1 MVTWNERDDA
11 REAFIAG
18 SSGARKN
25 TGTTKDTREA
35 FTRGR
40 TSAKEFR
47 RRGQY
52 KSPED
57 KRYTPGRKTAATKF
71 TDKTGDI
78 IRDAGGDFM
87 DMVLPVFQKTMQGIG
102 SIGANWKRNK
112 QNREI
117 LEDAYTDEVHQAMV
131 PNWNISKLDPGY
143 EGSARSRHD
152 KWLNMASMMDP
163 GKERDE
169 ILARAKSTFS
179 NAQITNRINYA
190 LGQPEYGFDT
200 TAPAA
205 VGAWNAAEGR
215 QETEAER
222 LARSGVDYSA
232 LAGNMAGGLDAT
244 KEGRAFLA
252 NAYKKQAEETGEGPI
267 GDALWAY
274 HPDMFNKTT
283 EMGWENMA
291 GSEPYNT
298 WSDQGADPFYGG
310 RSPTDELY
318 AATTTMDPFV
328 EGSSPV
334 SRQYKDM
341 WLANLID
348 EEDTPLGLI

>member
-143 EGSARSRHD
+143 EGSKRQFYD
-152 KWLNMASMMDP
+152 KYMDLYNLTGDP
-163 GKERDE
+163 EKLQ
-169 ILARAKSTFS
+169 IANSAFQ

-200 TAPAA
+200 TAPTAQAA
-205 VGAWNAAEGR
+205 FG
-215 QETEAER
+215 ETPEQLKER
-222 LARSGVDYSA
+222 IDYSA
-232 LAGNMAGGLDAT
+232 LAGNLRGGLDAT

-252 NAYKKQAEETGEGPI
+252 NAYKKQADETGEGPI

-310 RSPTDELY
+310 RSPIDELY

-328 EGSSPV
+328 KGSSPV

>member
-1 MVTWNERDDA
+1 MGARDA
-11 REAFIAG
+11 YIAG
-18 SSGARKN
+18 SSGARSYPGANKQERKSFKSGQDDRSRRIERN
-25 TGTTKDTREA
+25 VFKS
-35 FTRGR
+35 
-40 TSAKEFR
+40 SAKKR
-47 RRGQY
+47 HPI
-52 KSPED
+52 PE
-57 KRYTPGRKTAATKF
+57 KTAATKF

-78 IRDAGGDFM
+78 ARGAYGDFK
-87 DMVLPVFQKTMQGIG
+87 DMIFPVFQKVMRGVG
-102 SIGANWKRNK
+102 SLGEYWQRSK

-117 LEDAYTDEVHQAMV
+117 LEDAYTDEVRQAMV

-283 EMGWENMA
+283 EMRWENMA